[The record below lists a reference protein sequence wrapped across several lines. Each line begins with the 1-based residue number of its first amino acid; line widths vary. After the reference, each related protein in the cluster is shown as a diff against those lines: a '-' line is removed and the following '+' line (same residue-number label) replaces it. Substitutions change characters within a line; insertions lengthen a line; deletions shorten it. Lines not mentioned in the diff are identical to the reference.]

1 MLEISIFPPFSN
13 KMTWTIWLSYNDI
26 VFNKISIFYTGYLS
40 GDILDKNIGKFLK
53 EPNEEQLA
61 INMRSDRIRDNGDIH
76 QIWMVIY

>member
-1 MLEISIFPPFSN
+1 MLEISIFPPFS

-26 VFNKISIFYTGYLS
+26 VFNKTSIFYTGYLS